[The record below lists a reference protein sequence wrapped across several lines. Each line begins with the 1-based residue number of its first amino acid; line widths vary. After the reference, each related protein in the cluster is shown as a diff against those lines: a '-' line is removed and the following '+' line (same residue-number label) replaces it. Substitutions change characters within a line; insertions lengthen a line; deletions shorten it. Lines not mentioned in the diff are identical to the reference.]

1 MKIVVLMGSPR
12 KKDGYKICE
21 KVKESLAKQ
30 TKEQLTFEYIML
42 KQLHIEECKG
52 CEQCLLKGEQYCPI
66 KDELKQV
73 VDQLIEAD
81 GIILVSPV
89 YACQISGTLKKVID
103 RLSYLFH
110 RPQLVA
116 KPMVTILTTAGG
128 GIKATKDYLKLIAD
142 GWACHLSGELQ
153 VVSTRYFE
161 GRWGSNR
168 SDKKYIAKIDR
179 QIEDIAS
186 RFIVDIQKYI
196 KGELPK
202 PSYYEVF
209 MFHALKSKTYTSKA
223 DYIYWEEKGW
233 LKQKYYYETKLP
245 IGSRVI
251 EKAMNQ
257 IVKMMV
263 KNMEGLLGVV

>member
-1 MKIVVLMGSPR
+1 MKIVILMGSPR

-21 KVKESLAKQ
+21 KIKESLMKQ
-30 TKEQLTFEYIML
+30 TEEQLTFEYIML
-42 KQLHIEECKG
+42 KQLQIEECKG
-52 CEQCLLKGEQYCPI
+52 CEQCLIKGEQYCPI
-66 KDELKQV
+66 KDELQDV
-73 VDQLIEAD
+73 VNKLIEAD

-116 KPMVTILTTAGG
+116 KPIITVLTTAGG

-153 VVSTRYFE
+153 VVSTRYFK
-161 GRWGSNR
+161 GRWENVR

-179 QIEDIAS
+179 RIEAIT
-186 RFIVDIQKYI
+186 RKFIVDIQKYI
-196 KGELPK
+196 QGEMPK
-202 PSYYEVF
+202 PSHYEVF

-223 DYIYWEEKGW
+223 DYIYWKEKGW
-233 LKQKYYYETKLP
+233 LEQKYYYETKLP
-245 IGSRVI
+245 IGSTLI
-251 EKAMNQ
+251 EKIINQ
-257 IVKMMV
+257 IVKIMM
-263 KNMEGLLGVV
+263 KNIEV